1 MKIAFSLT
9 LGHVDFV
16 HPDVAASVTAAANA
30 FAELGADVV
39 EMDPDLSDA
48 EAVFRTHWFASAA
61 AAVSAIPMEKYY
73 LLDSGLKEIIMWMQ
87 CYGVRL
93 YPRRFP
99 TRRHRRTDGSLF
111 QEYDLLITP
120 GQPLPAFEAG
130 AEFPDNFGFERWH
143 QWTPY
148 TYPFN
153 LTQQPAASVPC
164 GFTQDGLP
172 VGLQIIGARFTDG
185 LVLKAAR
192 AYEADHPFEMPEGP
206 ISGG

>member
-1 MKIAFSLT
+1 MEAF
-9 LGHVDFV
+9 
-16 HPDVAASVTAAANA
+16 
-30 FAELGADVV
+30 
-39 EMDPDLSDA
+39 
-48 EAVFRTHWFASAA
+48 
-61 AAVSAIPMEKYY
+61 
-73 LLDSGLKEIIMWMQ
+73 
-87 CYGVRL
+87 
-93 YPRRFP
+93 
-99 TRRHRRTDGSLF
+99 F

-130 AEFPDNFGFERWH
+130 VEFPDDYGFERWH

-172 VGLQIIGARFTDG
+172 VGLQIIGARFADG

-192 AYEADHPFEMPEGP
+192 AYEADHPFEMPKGP
-206 ISGG
+206 ISGD